1 MLHAYDHV
9 TDDLPIKAQW
19 SETSLSF
26 CGKCCGNLEDFAVFS
41 WEMLWQPRGKSTPSR
56 LRQVRGSVGISK
68 SRANGVGELTAFVTP
83 RLTLF

>member
-26 CGKCCGNLEDFAVFS
+26 CGKCCGNLEENQHLQGYARCGDLWVF
-41 WEMLWQPRGKSTPSR
+41 RR
-56 LRQVRGSVGISK
+56 VGRTESG
-68 SRANGVGELTAFVTP
+68 N
-83 RLTLF
+83 